1 MVLWCQLCGI
11 IIDVIVTYVLDV
23 VVEVVFEFMIDNGIN
38 LINYGIILDLVMSLD
53 QRSCSLEVFFSRNVN
68 LFL

>member
-23 VVEVVFEFMIDNGIN
+23 VVEVLLEFMIDNGIN
-38 LINYGIILDLVMSLD
+38 LINYDIILDLVMRLD
-53 QRSCSLEVFFSRNVN
+53 QRS
-68 LFL
+68 